1 MNKHKLGNHTQGL
14 IQREKEDINDEK
26 GVQISVVA
34 KKIVTQG

>member
-1 MNKHKLGNHTQGL
+1 MNKHKLENHTQGL